1 MLAKIVNDTADILD
15 ERGACEF
22 FASKLAPTVSL
33 CGERACSLAHNKSVT
48 VLRWSNTLPMAIT

>member
-1 MLAKIVNDTADILD
+1 MLAKIVNDNADILD

-33 CGERACSLAHNKSVT
+33 WGERACSLATISLLT
-48 VLRWSNTLPMAIT
+48 VLHWSNP